1 MTPPAEPDVLRY
13 AAFSTDR
20 AGGNPAGVVL
30 DASGWSETPM
40 QAVATDVGYSETAFL
55 TGTPYAG
62 PARVRYFSPAAEV
75 DFCGHATIALA
86 VAVGERHGPGTL
98 VLETN
103 AGVVPVEV
111 TVDDAGRV
119 DAELTSV
126 ETSSEPAPTALVDR
140 ALAALRWGRDDLG
153 AEAPHVAFGGNRHL
167 VLHAGTRERLAE
179 LAYDF
184 ESLREVMVEA
194 GWTTVA
200 LVHPDGAD
208 PGVVHARN
216 PFPVGGVVED
226 PATGAAAAA
235 YGGFLLATGAVAAPR
250 ELVVHQGDDLGRPS
264 RIRVRVDPADLRV
277 RVAGTAVPDPV

>member
-1 MTPPAEPDVLRY
+1 MTTSPSPDVLRY
-13 AAFSTDR
+13 TAFTTDR
-20 AGGNPAGVVL
+20 SGGNPAGVVL
-30 DASGWSETPM
+30 DAAEWSDARM
-40 QAVATDVGYSETAFL
+40 QAVAADVGYSETAFL
-55 TGTPYAG
+55 SGTPYAG
-62 PARVRYFSPAAEV
+62 PARVRYFSLEAEV

-98 VLETN
+98 VLETE

-111 TVDDAGRV
+111 TVDDDGRV

-126 ETSSEPAPTALVDR
+126 ETSSTPAPSELVDR
-140 ALAALRWGRDDLG
+140 ALTALRWDRDDLG
-153 AEAPHVAFGGNRHL
+153 DQAPHVAFAGVHHL
-167 VLHAGTRERLAE
+167 VLHARTRERLAA
-179 LAYDF
+179 LDYDF
-184 ESLREVMVEA
+184 DALRVVMLEA

-200 LVHPDGAD
+200 LVHPDGGD
-208 PGVVHARN
+208 EGVVHARN

-235 YGGFLLATGAVAAPR
+235 YGGVLLATGAVTAPR